1 MEELKEASQPLYV
14 EEYACGESEQ
24 SINLT
29 KGTPL
34 VAECQVRCPTRMDKT
49 KMKMKALLL
58 ANVKMAGGCKGQGKT
73 QVKQSVMQ
81 RNADRN

>member
-1 MEELKEASQPLYV
+1 MIAEAMN
-14 EEYACGESEQ
+14 CGESEQ

>member
-1 MEELKEASQPLYV
+1 MCWEVIAEAMN
-14 EEYACGESEQ
+14 CGESEQ

-73 QVKQSVMQ
+73 QVKKKKKNK
-81 RNADRN
+81 NADRD